1 MSIEFRLT
9 LMKALKT
16 SNSHLFFQSIISIS
30 IGEEIALN
38 AFKHTFQ
45 MHLNRIMF
53 KGFNL
58 LLDVEKMFLLWILM
72 S

>member
-16 SNSHLFFQSIISIS
+16 SNSHLFFQSIISI
-30 IGEEIALN
+30 GEEIALN
-38 AFKHTFQ
+38 AFKHTFR